1 MEGLLRPKGPEGQ
14 QETKQKS
21 LLYPNICFWGEIEK
35 KENQAYL
42 NGKKLRSKE
51 LTAGLKMA
59 DSEEVKSL
67 RY

>member
-1 MEGLLRPKGPEGQ
+1 M
-14 QETKQKS
+14 
-21 LLYPNICFWGEIEK
+21 FFGEIEK

-51 LTAGLKMA
+51 LTVGLKMTN
-59 DSEEVKSL
+59 SEEVKSL